1 MEEVEVLQLE
11 KEKLETESLA
21 LAERAENRRNF
32 LFFGI
37 DSSALFCVI
46 MLYLHET
53 KNNLSRNSQKI
64 EYLRILR

>member
-32 LFFGI
+32 LFFLI
-37 DSSALFCVI
+37 RFFRVYSA
-46 MLYLHET
+46 
-53 KNNLSRNSQKI
+53 
-64 EYLRILR
+64 